1 MPASSQGHRVLDGKM
16 WDLDTSWGY
25 PGLHIFVR
33 IHVLPGSQYCYHNYW
48 DNNYANIT
56 NINCEFHID
65 HSDSDKPH
73 NYSLNDLNVDDQHIG
88 LNPEPSESKPSESK
102 PSKSFSR
109 L

>member
-1 MPASSQGHRVLDGKM
+1 MPASSQGHRVLGGKM

-33 IHVLPGSQYCYHNYW
+33 IPVLPGSQYCYHKYW

-73 NYSLNDLNVDDQHIG
+73 NYSLNDLDVNDLDVDDQHIG
-88 LNPEPSESKPSESK
+88 LNPELSESKPSR
-102 PSKSFSR
+102 SFSR